1 MTTITEALVAVMA
14 DVRAVAKRDRNGHQG
29 FDFRGVDAVV
39 NAVAPALRK
48 HGVVVYPSGVQQHQ
62 VEHAQTKNGA
72 VNYIHRIRVDYT
84 FAGPEGDTITTQV
97 EAEAMDMQDKG
108 TAKAMS
114 VAFRTV
120 LLQALC
126 LPTDEPDPD
135 SISHE
140 ETVWDPPA
148 PQQAQQQAPQQA
160 PAERPAPQNNPWETH
175 LHGAIKAGPNAI
187 LAFGKWA
194 ASNGAPQDIIDRARQ
209 ALNQTQENQS

>member
-14 DVRAVAKRDRNGHQG
+14 DVRAVAKRDHNGHQG

-62 VEHAQTKNGA
+62 VEHAQTKNGS
-72 VNYIHRIRVDYT
+72 VTYIHRIRVDYT

-135 SISHE
+135 SISYE
-140 ETVWDPPA
+140 ETPWDPPA
-148 PQQAQQQAPQQA
+148 QQSAPQQA
-160 PAERPAPQNNPWETH
+160 PAERPAPQNSPWETH
-175 LHGAIKAGPNAI
+175 LHGAIQAGPNAI

-194 ASNGAPQDIIDRARQ
+194 AANGAPQDIIDRARQ
-209 ALNQTQENQS
+209 ALNQKQENQS